1 MLNKLD
7 KGITLRGL
15 EPTRGSERTVKRLVR
30 SVAIVLG
37 AALCFNMVSAA
48 SATNDPNKRI
58 TSKQYAKGQLTV
70 KLYKCVAVLYGKES
84 AWNWKAV
91 GNLEGTHRVYGIPQ
105 GKSEWLKDANPLEQI
120 DWGLRYIGARYGMV
134 RTIEG
139 MQPDTCAALDHWKR
153 KGWH

>member
-15 EPTRGSERTVKRLVR
+15 EHTKCSERTVKRLVR
-30 SVAIVLG
+30 SVAIVIG
-37 AALCFNMVSAA
+37 GALCFSFVSAA
-48 SATNDPNKRI
+48 AATNDPNKRL
-58 TSKQYAKGQLTV
+58 TSKDYAKGQLTTR
-70 KLYKCVAVLYGKES
+70 LYKCVAILYGKES

-91 GNLEGTHRVYGIPQ
+91 GNIGGTHQVYGIPQ
-105 GKSEWLKDANPLEQI
+105 GKSEWLRTANPIEQI
-120 DWGLRYIGARYGMV
+120 DWGLRYVGHRYGWV

-139 MQPDTCAALDHWKR
+139 MQPNTCKALDHWKR

>member
-1 MLNKLD
+1 MTS
-7 KGITLRGL
+7 TLRGL
-15 EPTRGSERTVKRLVR
+15 EHIRCSERAPKGIAR

-48 SATNDPNKRI
+48 SATNDPNKRL

-70 KLYKCVAVLYGKES
+70 KNYKCLAVLYGKES
-84 AWNWKAV
+84 AWNYKAV
-91 GNLEGTHRVYGIPQ
+91 GNLNGTKRVYGIPQ
-105 GKSEWLKDANPLEQI
+105 GKSEFLRTANPLQQI
-120 DWGLRYIGARYGMV
+120 DWGLRYIGHRYGYV

-139 MQPDTCAALDHWKR
+139 MQPNTCKALDHWKR